1 MKSEKKKK
9 TISSS
14 LLAMFASIFIIIGIF
29 FIFNNYFQSKKIV
42 AYDYMANVFYEKASE
57 ESKKKEVKKEEPK
70 EEQPASTP
78 VEQPVTE
85 TPAPV
90 YQISYI
96 GYLEIPKINLKK
108 GFLDIN
114 DKDNDVEK
122 NIYVA
127 PTSSYPDVSNGN
139 LIIAG
144 HSGTGWKAFFNDL
157 YKLEKGDTLYITYKN
172 KKYVYKID
180 NIYKQNK
187 SGKISIYRDY
197 EKTTLTLVT
206 CTNNDSKTQTVYIAY
221 LVETQDI

>member
-1 MKSEKKKK
+1 MKKKK
-9 TISSS
+9 EKKSISSS
-14 LLAMFASIFIIIGIF
+14 GVAALASIFIIIGGF
-29 FIFNNYFQSKKIV
+29 FIFNNFLHSKKII
-42 AYDYMANVFYEKASE
+42 AYDYMANVFYEKAVE
-57 ESKKKEVKKEEPK
+57 ESKKEETKKEDEPNTP
-70 EEQPASTP
+70 EENK
-78 VEQPVTE
+78 TE
-85 TPAPV
+85 EPEPTTSPTTT
-90 YQISYI
+90 YQINYI

-122 NIYVA
+122 NIYVS
-127 PTSSYPDVSNGN
+127 PNSSYPDVEKGN

-157 YKLEKGDTLYITYKN
+157 YKLNKDDLIYVTYKN
-172 KKYVYKID
+172 KKYTYKID

-197 EKTTLTLVT
+197 EKNTLTLVT

-221 LVETQDI
+221 LTNTQDI

>member
-1 MKSEKKKK
+1 MHKNKETPTK
-9 TISSS
+9 T
-14 LLAMFASIFIIIGIF
+14 AFIGAILTLVGGF
-29 FIFNNYFQSKKIV
+29 FLSYNYIESKKIV
-42 AYDYMANVFYEKASE
+42 AYDYMANIFYEKATKE
-57 ESKKKEVKKEEPK
+57 AKKIEMKEEQKK
-70 EEQPASTP
+70 EEQPQQQP
-78 VEQPVTE
+78 QEQPVQE

-108 GFLDIN
+108 GFLDVN

-127 PTSSYPDVSNGN
+127 PNSSYPDVSKGN
-139 LIIAG
+139 LIIAA

-157 YKLEKGDTLYITYKN
+157 YKLEKGDSLYITYKS
-172 KKYVYKID
+172 KKYIYKID